1 MQLPPHRRLFGAVG
15 AIALALIATIAG
27 TSVFFLGNLRESTLQ
42 TAETSLSRYSLT
54 LAENADRSF
63 KSVDLVLSSI
73 ADYVARKGVVDN
85 DTYRAAV
92 SDRET
97 HFLLREKIAGLPQ
110 IDALTVIDA
119 RGKLLNFSRF
129 WPIPDVDVSD
139 RDYFKALKADDGPQS
154 FVSAPVQNR
163 GNGTWNVYLARRLN
177 DPQGHFMGLLLGAI
191 SVPYFEN
198 FFSSTSLGPDTTI
211 SLMREDGL
219 LLAHF
224 PPNNDIGNQS
234 SGFGQRA
241 LAAGGTIRELGRK
254 DRQMRLRAAKMLP
267 GYPALVVVSQAEDDA
282 LQGWRE
288 MATLMTTMSLIS
300 AIAVI
305 VVAFMIAR
313 RWNRH
318 EDLIRA
324 AEAANAAKTTFLA
337 MMSHEIRTPMNAVLG
352 MATTLLDT
360 HLNAEQRRY
369 VVAIHN
375 AGDSL
380 LEILN
385 DILDFSK
392 LESGRLSLENIAFS
406 ADALVL
412 NTLSIIGPRAS
423 AKNLAIRSVRD
434 PTLPPALVGDAG
446 RIRQVLLNLVSN
458 AVKFTAAGEIVVSTR
473 CSAIKDGKAVV
484 EWTVSDTG
492 IGIAPER
499 IGSLFTNFVQADN
512 SINRRFGGSGLGL
525 AICKRLTE
533 QMGGDIGVTSTPGNG
548 SAFSFRLTLPVAA
561 AIAVPEQHDETA
573 YAALQMRIAAF
584 GRPLRALIVDDNP
597 TNRLVA
603 GRMLKDFDIQTDTAC
618 DGAEAVTAAN
628 RFNYDLILMDL
639 RMPEMDG
646 FQATRTIRARGGRLA
661 AVAIVAFTA
670 NAFPEDIKACLEA
683 GMNGFVVKPARKK
696 ALVDAILRVLPGP
709 MATERL
715 AEYAAPPLAIA
726 EAEPAAIVTAEPVLD
741 RNAFEELAREIGPDG
756 ACEIRTVFLA
766 ETEAKLKLLRR
777 LSVDADRATIGR
789 EAHSLKSAAGTFGYR
804 QLASVARLIE
814 RRAEQLSSDD
824 YLQLL
829 DHVDA
834 AFAAGRALDLQ
845 YEGQRSTITAG

>member
-1 MQLPPHRRLFGAVG
+1 
-15 AIALALIATIAG
+15 
-27 TSVFFLGNLRESTLQ
+27 
-42 TAETSLSRYSLT
+42 
-54 LAENADRSF
+54 
-63 KSVDLVLSSI
+63 
-73 ADYVARKGVVDN
+73 
-85 DTYRAAV
+85 
-92 SDRET
+92 
-97 HFLLREKIAGLPQ
+97 
-110 IDALTVIDA
+110 
-119 RGKLLNFSRF
+119 
-129 WPIPDVDVSD
+129 
-139 RDYFKALKADDGPQS
+139 
-154 FVSAPVQNR
+154 
-163 GNGTWNVYLARRLN
+163 
-177 DPQGHFMGLLLGAI
+177 
-191 SVPYFEN
+191 
-198 FFSSTSLGPDTTI
+198 
-211 SLMREDGL
+211 
-219 LLAHF
+219 
-224 PPNNDIGNQS
+224 
-234 SGFGQRA
+234 
-241 LAAGGTIRELGRK
+241 
-254 DRQMRLRAAKMLP
+254 
-267 GYPALVVVSQAEDDA
+267 
-282 LQGWRE
+282 
-288 MATLMTTMSLIS
+288 
-300 AIAVI
+300 
-305 VVAFMIAR
+305 MIAR

-360 HLNAEQRRY
+360 HLSAEQRRY

-406 ADALVL
+406 ADALVA
-412 NTLSIIGPRAS
+412 NTLSIIGPRAT

-548 SAFSFRLTLPVAA
+548 TAFSFRLTLPVAA

-573 YAALQMRIAAF
+573 CAALQMRIAAF

-661 AVAIVAFTA
+661 AVPIVAFTA

-696 ALVDAILRVLPGP
+696 ALVDAILRVLPNP

-726 EAEPAAIVTAEPVLD
+726 EAEPAANVAVEPVLD

-834 AFAAGRALDLQ
+834 AFAAGLALDLQ

>member
-1 MQLPPHRRLFGAVG
+1 
-15 AIALALIATIAG
+15 
-27 TSVFFLGNLRESTLQ
+27 
-42 TAETSLSRYSLT
+42 
-54 LAENADRSF
+54 
-63 KSVDLVLSSI
+63 
-73 ADYVARKGVVDN
+73 
-85 DTYRAAV
+85 
-92 SDRET
+92 
-97 HFLLREKIAGLPQ
+97 
-110 IDALTVIDA
+110 
-119 RGKLLNFSRF
+119 
-129 WPIPDVDVSD
+129 
-139 RDYFKALKADDGPQS
+139 
-154 FVSAPVQNR
+154 
-163 GNGTWNVYLARRLN
+163 
-177 DPQGHFMGLLLGAI
+177 
-191 SVPYFEN
+191 
-198 FFSSTSLGPDTTI
+198 
-211 SLMREDGL
+211 
-219 LLAHF
+219 
-224 PPNNDIGNQS
+224 
-234 SGFGQRA
+234 
-241 LAAGGTIRELGRK
+241 
-254 DRQMRLRAAKMLP
+254 
-267 GYPALVVVSQAEDDA
+267 
-282 LQGWRE
+282 
-288 MATLMTTMSLIS
+288 
-300 AIAVI
+300 
-305 VVAFMIAR
+305 
-313 RWNRH
+313 
-318 EDLIRA
+318 
-324 AEAANAAKTTFLA
+324 
-337 MMSHEIRTPMNAVLG
+337 MSHEIRTPMNAVLG

-715 AEYAAPPLAIA
+715 AEYAAPPWAIG

-804 QLASVARLIE
+804 QVASVARLIE